1 MISRPLCSRHLCIV
15 TETYLPEVNG
25 VANSLRHLISHLNP
39 NLYRVSI
46 VRTSPRSEFAQ
57 PDNEVWVKGV
67 TIPQYPDLQLGL
79 PARQRMKKLWRKDPP
94 DAVYVATEGLLGASA
109 VSLARELG
117 IPVISAFHTNFH
129 RYSGYYGLGWIRSA
143 VMAWMRRFH
152 NRTGATLVPSRA
164 MVDELTSAGI
174 ERVEWLPHGV
184 DCERFNPLHRSASL
198 REEWGVKSGER
209 VLLYVGRLAAEK
221 NIRTALE
228 AAEQAQASGA
238 PVRVVVVG
246 DGPLASS
253 LKERFPEVVF
263 TGVKTGSE
271 LSRCYA
277 SADIFMMPS
286 QTETFGLVTLEAM
299 AAGLPVVAYDLAAAA
314 EFVRPG
320 VDGVLAADE
329 SEDAFF
335 HALKRIL
342 RMETTLMGLDA
353 RAQAE
358 QLSWLMVAR
367 QFERRIEALIADH
380 FKSSGLV
387 QPLHS

>member
-46 VRTSPRSEFAQ
+46 VRTSPRTEFAQ
-57 PDNEVWVKGV
+57 PANEVWVKGV

-164 MVDELTSAGI
+164 MVEELTSAGI

-184 DCERFNPLHRSASL
+184 DCERFNPQHRSASL
-198 REEWGVKSGER
+198 RVEWGVKAGER

-221 NIRTALE
+221 NIRTALI
-228 AAEQAQASGA
+228 AAEQAQAAGA
-238 PVRVVVVG
+238 AVRVVVVG
-246 DGPLASS
+246 DGPLAAS

-263 TGVKTGSE
+263 TGVKTGLE

-299 AAGLPVVAYDLAAAA
+299 AAGLPVVAYDLA
-314 EFVRPG
+314 
-320 VDGVLAADE
+320 
-329 SEDAFF
+329 
-335 HALKRIL
+335 
-342 RMETTLMGLDA
+342 
-353 RAQAE
+353 
-358 QLSWLMVAR
+358 
-367 QFERRIEALIADH
+367 
-380 FKSSGLV
+380 
-387 QPLHS
+387 